1 MSLNVKFRNPV
12 NNWANGHLD
21 TVSNPHTYKGTPV
34 TDYLEFGNAIA
45 WRVYLTHAGSSGIVL
60 FLGQKDPSGFVV
72 SGLADGTPIVRV
84 IAESTDGWAADVV
97 TDEKT
102 HAAGHGKS

>member
-1 MSLNVKFRNPV
+1 MSLNVKFHNSV

-34 TDYLEFGNAIA
+34 TAYLEFGIGIT
-45 WRVYLTHAGSSGIVL
+45 WTVYLTHAGLSGDVH
-60 FLGQKDPSGFVV
+60 FLGQKDLSGHAA
-72 SGLADGTPIVRV
+72 SGLADGKPIVRS
-84 IAESTDGWAADVV
+84 ILASTDGWTADVV